1 MEECYR
7 VLEEFVLQ
15 FFWSQ
20 FLILRSAGEPEPRI
34 RGALGFQRFLPWER
48 K

>member
-1 MEECYR
+1 MLR
-7 VLEEFVLQ
+7 VLEEFLLQ

-20 FLILRSAGEPEPRI
+20 FLILRSADEPEPRI
-34 RGALGFQRFLPWER
+34 RGALGVQRFRRWER